1 MSITEEMQIL
11 IFGNIVLFFCI
22 LIGTY
27 EIIIR
32 GKLMLVV
39 ERKEYPATMT
49 IFVILINVV
58 LFRHFIDYLKYKEI
72 YWDELMKFMLFLQI
86 GIYNII
92 MKKHSIGIR
101 EGGISIGNDRN
112 STFYKWNKI
121 KNHQWID
128 GNKIKLEILG
138 FRNSLVDIEFQ
149 VEDEQM
155 EEAEELLERY
165 IIKN

>member
-1 MSITEEMQIL
+1 MSITKEMQIL
-11 IFGNIVLFFCI
+11 IFGNILLFFCI
-22 LIGTY
+22 STGTY
-27 EIIIR
+27 EIITR
-32 GKLMLVV
+32 GKLLLATD
-39 ERKEYPATMT
+39 RKEHPTIMT
-49 IFVILINVV
+49 GFVILISIV
-58 LFRHFIDYLKYKEI
+58 LFRNFIDYLKYKEI
-72 YWDELMKFMLFLQI
+72 YWDELMKFILYLQI

-92 MKKHSIGIR
+92 IKKHSLGIR
-101 EGGISIGNDRN
+101 EGGISIGNDRV

-128 GNKIKLEILG
+128 ENKIKLKILG